1 MFSRLTVLPIKIAV
15 RVTELFLTG
24 HGRWFFTQHSGCNMI
39 SYYPKFLFAVCVPYI
54 NLIIM
59 IRIVRLPLR
68 QPSDM
73 KGTGFEP
80 IFAMSACF
88 YLLYVSLIKFI
99 KVNMTPNG
107 FKICSL
113 V

>member
-1 MFSRLTVLPIKIAV
+1 
-15 RVTELFLTG
+15 
-24 HGRWFFTQHSGCNMI
+24 
-39 SYYPKFLFAVCVPYI
+39 
-54 NLIIM
+54 M

-73 KGTGFEP
+73 KGIGFEP

-99 KVNMTPNG
+99 KVNMTPMVS
-107 FKICSL
+107 KIKSL
-113 V
+113 VHKLLHASLYSHSITFVTKNLRDLEFLDPYRI